1 MQGLRLNVD
10 WIKMQVLRD
19 GPRSLD
25 FMRGRGGERFPLPL
39 RGKGHKEL

>member
-1 MQGLRLNVD
+1 MR
-10 WIKMQVLRD
+10 VLRD

-25 FMRGRGGERFPLPL
+25 FLRGEGGGDERFPLPL